1 MSATQRI
8 LIVFGT
14 RPEAIKM
21 APVVKAFQRHSEVEV
36 AVCVT
41 GQHRHMLD
49 QVLALFDIQPEF
61 DLNIMTPGQ
70 DLNDVTAAILIGLKS
85 VFATFQPTRVL
96 VHGDT
101 VTSFATT
108 LSAYYHRIPVGHVEA
123 GLRTGDLYSPW
134 PEEGMRRLTGSI
146 ANQHYTPIESTRQ
159 NLLRENIPAQDIFV
173 TGNSVIDALL
183 EISNKIEQDAVL
195 QISLSQR
202 FSFLDLN
209 KRMLLVTGHRR
220 ENHGVG
226 IKKICR
232 ALRQLAT
239 RGDVQIVYPVH
250 LNPNVLDV
258 VRCSLGEVA
267 NIHLIEPQDYLAFVY
282 LMKRSYLILT
292 DSGGI
297 QEEAPTLGKPVL
309 CMRDTTERPTA
320 VLAGTVYLVGT
331 DEQLIVEK
339 TSQLLDNEQAY
350 MAMSLAM
357 NPYGDGKT
365 SERIVAAVLA
375 SAGWH

>member
-1 MSATQRI
+1 MSSKQRV

-21 APVVKAFQRHSEVEV
+21 APVIKAFRRHPGIDV

-41 GQHRHMLD
+41 GQHRQMLD
-49 QVLALFDIQPEF
+49 QVLELFDIRPEF
-61 DLNIMTPGQ
+61 DLDIMKQGQ
-70 DLNDVTAAILIGLKS
+70 DLNDVTAAILVALKP
-85 VFATFQPTRVL
+85 VFAVFQPTRVL

-101 VTSFATT
+101 VTSFSTT
-108 LSAYYHRIPVGHVEA
+108 LCAYYHRIPVGHVEA
-123 GLRTGDLYSPW
+123 GLRTANLYSPW
-134 PEEGMRRLTGSI
+134 PEEGMRRLI
-146 ANQHYTPIESTRQ
+146 AGIADQHYAPLESSRQ
-159 NLLRENIPAQDIFV
+159 NLLRENIAPENIFV

-183 EISNKIEQDAVL
+183 EISGKIEQNTSL
-195 QISLSQR
+195 QDSLQQR
-202 FSFLDLN
+202 FLFLDSS

-220 ENHGVG
+220 ENHGDG
-226 IKKICR
+226 FERICR
-232 ALRQLAT
+232 ALKQLAT
-239 RGDVQIVYPVH
+239 REDVQIVYPVH

-258 VRCSLGEVA
+258 VHHHLGDVA
-267 NIHLIEPQDYLAFVY
+267 NIHLIAPQDYLAFVY
-282 LMKRSYLILT
+282 LMKCSYLILT

-339 TSQLLDNEQAY
+339 TTQLLDNEQAY
-350 MAMSLAM
+350 LSMTLAS

-375 SAGWH
+375 SS

>member
-1 MSATQRI
+1 MSSTQRV

-21 APVVKAFQRHSEVEV
+21 APVVKAFRSHPGVEV

-41 GQHRHMLD
+41 GQHRQMLD
-49 QVLALFDIQPEF
+49 QVLALFDIRPEF
-61 DLNIMTPGQ
+61 DLDTMTPGQ
-70 DLNDVTAAILIGLKS
+70 DLNDLTAAILVGLKP
-85 VFATFQPTRVL
+85 VFAAFEPTRVL

-101 VTSFATT
+101 VTSFAAT

-123 GLRTGDLYSPW
+123 GLRTGNLYSPW
-134 PEEGMRRLTGSI
+134 PEEGMRRLTGGI
-146 ANQHYTPIESTRQ
+146 ADQHYTPIESSRQ
-159 NLLRENIPAQDIFV
+159 NLLRENIPAQNIFV

-183 EISNKIEQDAVL
+183 EISYKIEQDSAL
-195 QISLSQR
+195 QFSLSQR
-202 FSFLDLN
+202 FKFLDGR

-220 ENHGVG
+220 ENHGEG
-226 IKKICR
+226 FDRICL

-239 RGDVQIVYPVH
+239 RDDVQIVYPVH

-258 VRCSLGEVA
+258 VQRKLGEVA
-267 NIHLIEPQDYLAFVY
+267 NIFLIEPQDYLAFVY

-320 VLAGTVYLVGT
+320 VTAGAVYLVGT
-331 DEQLIVEK
+331 DEQSIVAK
-339 TSQLLDNEQAY
+339 TCQLLDDERAY
-350 MAMSLAM
+350 QAMSLAM

-365 SERIVAAVLA
+365 SERIVAAVLGRA
-375 SAGWH
+375 

>member
-1 MSATQRI
+1 
-8 LIVFGT
+8 
-14 RPEAIKM
+14 
-21 APVVKAFQRHSEVEV
+21 
-36 AVCVT
+36 
-41 GQHRHMLD
+41 
-49 QVLALFDIQPEF
+49 
-61 DLNIMTPGQ
+61 
-70 DLNDVTAAILIGLKS
+70 
-85 VFATFQPTRVL
+85 
-96 VHGDT
+96 
-101 VTSFATT
+101 
-108 LSAYYHRIPVGHVEA
+108 
-123 GLRTGDLYSPW
+123 
-134 PEEGMRRLTGSI
+134 MRRLTSGI
-146 ANQHYTPIESTRQ
+146 ADQHYTPIESSRQ
-159 NLLRENIPAQDIFV
+159 NLLRENIAPENIFV

-183 EISNKIEQDAVL
+183 EISGKIEQDASL
-195 QISLSQR
+195 QDSLRQR
-202 FSFLDLN
+202 FSFLDSN
-209 KRMLLVTGHRR
+209 KRMLLVTGHHR
-220 ENHGVG
+220 ESHGG
-226 IKKICR
+226 GFERICR

-239 RGDVQIVYPVH
+239 REDVQIVYPVH

-258 VRCSLGEVA
+258 VHRHLGEVA

-339 TSQLLDNEQAY
+339 TTQLLDNEQAY
-350 MAMSLAM
+350 LAMSLAS

-375 SAGWH
+375 SS

>member
-1 MSATQRI
+1 MSSTQRV

-21 APVVKAFQRHSEVEV
+21 APVVKAFRSHPGVEV

-41 GQHRHMLD
+41 GQHRQMLD
-49 QVLALFDIQPEF
+49 QVLALFDIRPEF

-70 DLNDVTAAILIGLKS
+70 DLNDLTAAILVGLKP
-85 VFATFQPTRVL
+85 VFAAFQPTRVL

-101 VTSFATT
+101 VTSFAAT
-108 LSAYYHRIPVGHVEA
+108 LCAYYHRIPVGHVEA
-123 GLRTGDLYSPW
+123 GLRTGNLYSPW
-134 PEEGMRRLTGSI
+134 PEEGMRRLTGGI
-146 ANQHYTPIESTRQ
+146 ADQHYTPIESSRQ
-159 NLLRENIPAQDIFV
+159 NLLRENIPAQNIFV

-183 EISNKIEQDAVL
+183 EISDKIEQDSAL
-195 QISLSQR
+195 QFSLSQR
-202 FSFLDLN
+202 FAFLDGR

-220 ENHGVG
+220 ENHGEG
-226 IKKICR
+226 FERICR

-239 RGDVQIVYPVH
+239 RDDVQIVYPVH

-258 VRCSLGEVA
+258 VQRKLGAVA
-267 NIHLIEPQDYLAFVY
+267 NIFLIEPQDYLAFVY
-282 LMKRSYLILT
+282 LMKRCYLILT

-309 CMRDTTERPTA
+309 CMRDTTERPAA
-320 VLAGTVYLVGT
+320 VTAGTVYLVGT
-331 DEQLIVEK
+331 DEHAIVTK
-339 TSQLLDNEQAY
+339 TCQLLDDEQAY
-350 MAMSLAM
+350 QAMSLAM

-365 SERIVAAVLA
+365 SERIVAAVLS
-375 SAGWH
+375 SA

>member
-1 MSATQRI
+1 MSSTQRM

-21 APVVKAFQRHSEVEV
+21 APVVKAFRGHPGVEV

-41 GQHRHMLD
+41 GQHRQMLD
-49 QVLALFDIQPEF
+49 QVLALFDIRPEF
-61 DLNIMTPGQ
+61 DLDIMTPGQ
-70 DLNDVTAAILIGLKS
+70 DLNDVTAAILVGLKP
-85 VFATFQPTRVL
+85 VFAAFQPTRVL

-108 LSAYYHRIPVGHVEA
+108 LCAYYHRIPVGHVEA
-123 GLRTGDLYSPW
+123 GLRTGNLYSPW
-134 PEEGMRRLTGSI
+134 PEEGMRRLTGGI
-146 ANQHYTPIESTRQ
+146 ADQHYTPIESSRQ
-159 NLLRENIPAQDIFV
+159 NLLRENIPAQKIFV

-183 EISNKIEQDAVL
+183 EISYKIEQDSAL
-195 QISLSQR
+195 RLSLSQR
-202 FSFLDLN
+202 FAFLDGR
-209 KRMLLVTGHRR
+209 KRLLLVTGHRR
-220 ENHGVG
+220 ENHGEG
-226 IKKICR
+226 FERICR

-239 RGDVQIVYPVH
+239 RDDVQIVYPVH

-258 VRCSLGEVA
+258 VQRNLGAVA
-267 NIHLIEPQDYLAFVY
+267 NIFLIEPQDYLAFVY
-282 LMKRSYLILT
+282 LMKRCYLILT

-320 VLAGTVYLVGT
+320 VTAGTVYLVGT
-331 DEQLIVEK
+331 DEQAIVAK
-339 TSQLLDNEQAY
+339 TCQLLDDEQAY
-350 MAMSLAM
+350 QAMSLAM

-365 SERIVAAVLA
+365 SERIVAAVLG
-375 SAGWH
+375 SA

>member
-1 MSATQRI
+1 MSSTQRV

-21 APVVKAFQRHSEVEV
+21 APVVKAFRSHPGVEV

-41 GQHRHMLD
+41 GQHRQMLD
-49 QVLALFDIQPEF
+49 QVLALFDIRPEF
-61 DLNIMTPGQ
+61 DLDIMTPGQ
-70 DLNDVTAAILIGLKS
+70 DLNDLTAAILVGLKP
-85 VFATFQPTRVL
+85 VFAAFEPTRVL

-101 VTSFATT
+101 VTSFAAT

-123 GLRTGDLYSPW
+123 GLRTGNLYSPW
-134 PEEGMRRLTGSI
+134 PEEGMRRLTGGI
-146 ANQHYTPIESTRQ
+146 ADQHYTPIESSRQ
-159 NLLRENIPAQDIFV
+159 NLLRENIPAQNIFV

-183 EISNKIEQDAVL
+183 EISDKIEQDSAL
-195 QISLSQR
+195 QFSLSQR
-202 FSFLDLN
+202 FKFLDGR

-220 ENHGVG
+220 ENHGEG
-226 IKKICR
+226 FDRICL

-239 RGDVQIVYPVH
+239 RDDVQIVYPVH

-258 VRCSLGEVA
+258 VQRKLGEVA
-267 NIHLIEPQDYLAFVY
+267 NIFLIEPQDYLAFVY

-320 VLAGTVYLVGT
+320 VTAGAVYLVGT
-331 DEQLIVEK
+331 DEQSIVAK
-339 TSQLLDNEQAY
+339 TCQLLDDERAY
-350 MAMSLAM
+350 QAMSLAM

-365 SERIVAAVLA
+365 SERIVAAVLGRA
-375 SAGWH
+375 

>member
-1 MSATQRI
+1 MSSTQRV

-21 APVVKAFQRHSEVEV
+21 APVIKAFRSHSGVEV

-41 GQHRHMLD
+41 GQHRQMLD
-49 QVLALFDIQPEF
+49 QVLALFDIRPEF
-61 DLNIMTPGQ
+61 DLDIMTPGQ
-70 DLNDVTAAILIGLKS
+70 DLNDVTAAILVGLKP
-85 VFATFQPTRVL
+85 VFAAFQPTRVL

-108 LSAYYHRIPVGHVEA
+108 LCAYYHRIPVGHVEA
-123 GLRTGDLYSPW
+123 GLRTGNLYSPW
-134 PEEGMRRLTGSI
+134 PEEGMRRLTGGI
-146 ANQHYTPIESTRQ
+146 ADQHYTPIESSRQ
-159 NLLRENIPAQDIFV
+159 NLLRENIPAQNIFV

-183 EISNKIEQDAVL
+183 EISDKIEKDTAL
-195 QISLSQR
+195 QLSLSQR
-202 FSFLDLN
+202 FAFLDGR

-220 ENHGVG
+220 ENHGEG
-226 IKKICR
+226 FERICR

-239 RGDVQIVYPVH
+239 RDDVQIVYPVH

-258 VRCSLGEVA
+258 VQRNLGGVA
-267 NIHLIEPQDYLAFVY
+267 NIFLIEPQDYLAFVY

-320 VLAGTVYLVGT
+320 VSAGTVYLVGT
-331 DEQLIVEK
+331 DEHAIVAK
-339 TSQLLDNEQAY
+339 TCLLLDNEPAY
-350 MAMSLAM
+350 QAMSLAM

-365 SERIVAAVLA
+365 SERIVAAVLGCA
-375 SAGWH
+375 